1 MFCFFTMYEASVTRS
16 EIVDVVRN
24 PLEFYPFSVANQYEK
39 TAKIKLEATKSKAA
53 AVSTSTKKS

>member
-1 MFCFFTMYEASVTRS
+1 MYEANVTRS